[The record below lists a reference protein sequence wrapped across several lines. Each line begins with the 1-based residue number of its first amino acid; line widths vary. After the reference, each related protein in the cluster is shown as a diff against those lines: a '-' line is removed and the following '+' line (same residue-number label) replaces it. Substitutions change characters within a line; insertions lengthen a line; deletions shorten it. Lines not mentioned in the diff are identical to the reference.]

1 MTLENLLWYPTQAR
15 EWSIQMILEDEEI
28 ESRIESPLNLLNR
41 LKKDLNRNDSDR
53 LRNVIQTIPPTVDQ
67 IIDNLEDKLKSG
79 KDNIKSKATGI
90 INECLDELKGRLS
103 EVQKPKDLAA
113 IAAEMNKVIG
123 NKNENKSAS
132 NAQVIIYAPQHN
144 NETHYEVIHVSE

>member
-1 MTLENLLWYPTQAR
+1 MKNHSCYPTHSG

-41 LKKDLNRNDSDR
+41 LRKDLNKNDSNS
-53 LRNVIQTIPPTVDQ
+53 LRNPIQSIPPTVDQ
-67 IIDNLEDKLKSG
+67 IINNLEDKLKSG
-79 KDNIKSKATGI
+79 KDNIKSKATNI
-90 INECLDELKGRLS
+90 INECLDELKGRVK
-103 EVQKPKDLAA
+103 EIKVEKLASV
-113 IAAEMNKVIG
+113 AAEMNKVIG
-123 NKNENKSAS
+123 NKNESKQVS